1 MRTSFLV
8 VCTGLSFMGFYYPIM
23 FLATL
28 IGSASSPIPAYKAH
42 DPSFSFFLL
51 FGAISIYA
59 WFSYFIMGVAWVRNR
74 AVKKWWPLTGT
85 LAGLVALG
93 PGFLAGAP
101 RQEALLT
108 FAASLF
114 YVLPA
119 FLLAVWMVVF
129 HLRKGAKKFALTHP
143 ICAK

>member
-1 MRTSFLV
+1 
-8 VCTGLSFMGFYYPIM
+8 M
-23 FLATL
+23 FLAAL
-28 IGSASSPIPAYKAH
+28 IGSASSPIPSYKVH

-51 FGAISIYA
+51 FGAISIYS
-59 WFSYFIMGVAWVRNR
+59 WFSYFVMGVAWVKNK

-85 LAGLVALG
+85 LAGFVALG
-93 PGFLAGAP
+93 PGFLTGAP
-101 RQEALLT
+101 RQEALLA

-129 HLRKGAKKFALTHP
+129 HLRQGARKSALTNHSSGTR
-143 ICAK
+143 